1 LFHNFNKNNI
11 YVVNG
16 LYGGDVDALT
26 AMYTEQIQQ
35 VNDLL
40 AVPTDASVCTQ
51 ANPLFDGA
59 TTDCTLFET
68 GYEYTGLY
76 YQGMFKSPVYYA
88 QVSDILYLCINL
100 VFQFYVTVLSC
111 STFQRL
117 GCSST

>member
-1 LFHNFNKNNI
+1 
-11 YVVNG
+11 VDG

-40 AVPTDASVCTQ
+40 EVPADASVCSQ
-51 ANPLFDGA
+51 ANPLFDAA
-59 TTDCTLFET
+59 TTNCTLFET

-88 QVSDILYLCINL
+88 QVGEPRRRGWRRRRRRRSIM
-100 VFQFYVTVLSC
+100 
-111 STFQRL
+111 
-117 GCSST
+117 

>member
-1 LFHNFNKNNI
+1 MLEWGSKSLHIFLFE
-11 YVVNG
+11 VNG

-40 AVPTDASVCTQ
+40 AVPTNATVCPQ
-51 ANPLFDGA
+51 ANPEFDPA

-76 YQGMFKSPVYYA
+76 YQGMFKSPLYYA
-88 QVSDILYLCINL
+88 QVSVYSFVPGGLYH
-100 VFQFYVTVLSC
+100 FSQ
-111 STFQRL
+111 TF
-117 GCSST
+117 